1 MHCPFCSATET
12 KVIDSRLVGGGSQV
26 RRRRECNQ
34 CNERFTTFEG
44 AELVMPKVVKRDD
57 KREPFNE
64 DKMCAGILRALEK
77 RPVSTEEI
85 DQLILSIKKEI
96 RMTGERE
103 ISSEFIGNLIMDGLV
118 QVDKVAYVR
127 FASVY
132 RSFED
137 IKEFGEEIAKIGQQA
152 EKKKEITSLQSKL
165 FE

>member
-1 MHCPFCSATET
+1 MHCPFCSVTET
-12 KVIDSRLVGGGSQV
+12 KVIDSRLVSGGAQV
-26 RRRRECNQ
+26 RRRRECNV

-44 AELVMPKVVKRDD
+44 AELVMPKVSKRDG

-64 DKMCAGILRALEK
+64 DKMSAGILRALEK
-77 RPVSTEEI
+77 RPVSTEQVE
-85 DQLILSIKKEI
+85 QLIDTIEKEI

-103 ISSEFIGNLIMDGLV
+103 VTSEFIGNLIMDGLV
-118 QVDKVAYVR
+118 KVDKVAYVR

-137 IKEFGEEIAKIGQQA
+137 IKEFGEEIAKIGQEA
-152 EKKKEITSLQSKL
+152 EQQEVEKLQPNL

>member
-26 RRRRECNQ
+26 RRRRACNE

-44 AELVMPKVVKRDD
+44 AELVMPKVVKRDS

-64 DKMCAGILRALEK
+64 EKMSAGILRAIEK
-77 RPVSTEEI
+77 RPVCTEQV

-96 RMTGERE
+96 RNTGERE
-103 ISSEFIGNLIMDGLV
+103 ISSEFIGSLIMDGLV
-118 QVDKVAYVR
+118 QLDKVAYVR

-152 EKKKEITSLQSKL
+152 DSANELKSRQSKL

>member
-34 CNERFTTFEG
+34 CNERFTSFEG
-44 AELVMPKVVKRDD
+44 AELVIPKGVKRDG

-64 DKMCAGILRALEK
+64 DKMSAGILRALEK
-77 RPVSTEEI
+77 RPVSTEQIE
-85 DQLILSIKKEI
+85 QLILGIKKEI

-103 ISSEFIGNLIMDGLV
+103 VSSEFIGNLIMDSLV

-152 EKKKEITSLQSKL
+152 DKKTELSKRQSKL

>member
-12 KVIDSRLVGGGSQV
+12 KVIDSRLVGGGTQV

-77 RPVSTEEI
+77 RPVSTEQIE
-85 DQLILSIKKEI
+85 QLISTIKKEI

-103 ISSEFIGNLIMDGLV
+103 VSTEFIGNLIMDSLV
-118 QVDKVAYVR
+118 KVDKVAYVR

-137 IKEFGEEIAKIGQQA
+137 IKEFGEEIAKIGQEA
-152 EKKKEITSLQSKL
+152 DTNKEIDQRQPKL